1 MRVAYVCADAGVP
14 IFGHKGCSVHVQELV
29 RALLR
34 QGAAVDLIASRVDGT
49 PSPGLESLRVYPL
62 PSVGDGEPPA
72 HTALVAGLNQALVAT
87 LQRAGPY
94 DLIYERYSLW
104 SFAGLEQARTAGT
117 PCLLEV
123 NAPLIEEQARHRGL
137 RDGTA
142 AIAAAEQ
149 AFPAATALLAVSTEV
164 ADWLKRVHSVKRPV
178 HILPNGVDP
187 QRFRPDVPPTESA
200 ESFTVGFTGSMKAWH
215 GLDVLIEAF
224 ARLHARDAA
233 TRLMLIGTGPEAA
246 AVHAGLADR
255 GLEPASRLVG
265 AVSPDA
271 VPGYVTSMDAA
282 VAPYAAYTD
291 FYFSPLKVYEYLA
304 AGRAV
309 VASDVGQ
316 LKTLIRH
323 DVNGLLVPPGD
334 PAALAAALERLLREP
349 RLRERLGEAGRASVL
364 HDHTWD
370 AVAAQV
376 LRLAGRATP
385 RARVRARTRT

>member
-149 AFPAATALLAVSTEV
+149 AFLAATALLAVSTEV

-178 HILPNGVDP
+178 HVLPNGVDP

-215 GLDVLIEAF
+215 GLDVLIDQRFHQPRGE
-224 ARLHARDAA
+224 
-233 TRLMLIGTGPEAA
+233 
-246 AVHAGLADR
+246 HAGAAMHRAFQR
-255 GLEPASRLVG
+255 G
-265 AVSPDA
+265 
-271 VPGYVTSMDAA
+271 
-282 VAPYAAYTD
+282 
-291 FYFSPLKVYEYLA
+291 K
-304 AGRAV
+304 AGDDGVIEVKSCR
-309 VASDVGQ
+309 
-316 LKTLIRH
+316 R
-323 DVNGLLVPPGD
+323 
-334 PAALAAALERLLREP
+334 
-349 RLRERLGEAGRASVL
+349 
-364 HDHTWD
+364 
-370 AVAAQV
+370 
-376 LRLAGRATP
+376 RATDCE
-385 RARVRARTRT
+385 RGSVQLVIGE